1 MKKGTFHLG
10 QPPTNKMQT
19 HETHTSTHRP
29 QHQNRGKM
37 KCRHISKETWA
48 IPASR
53 SPCECD
59 TKSQD
64 VGSNGDDDDDEYIF
78 TVIVVVVVGGCG
90 GSGSAAVRN
99 KEPKII
105 LKKGNNHK
113 EDAGCH
119 GTTRTDGVVRA
130 ASSVTFNALSFC
142 HPRPNNE
149 NVFEQTARFTMA
161 RHDVISN
168 AAETPCTTT
177 NTKAASHTL
186 PGNGNELDRG
196 FKTCD
201 CVSKQFLGR
210 GGDWLKTWG
219 RCVNAEN
226 LCFFLF
232 CAKPD

>member
-1 MKKGTFHLG
+1 M
-10 QPPTNKMQT
+10 PPHFQGNLSY
-19 HETHTSTHRP
+19 TSIQKSLRVRYKVAGCWLKRRWWWWWIHFLAP
-29 QHQNRGKM
+29 GK
-37 KCRHISKETWA
+37 
-48 IPASR
+48 P
-53 SPCECD
+53 
-59 TKSQD
+59 
-64 VGSNGDDDDDEYIF
+64 

-219 RCVNAEN
+219 RCVVATWMRKT
-226 LCFFLF
+226 CVFFLF